1 MDYFSYVTKSIDV
14 SEDFK
19 YITGLI
25 VQPNVVDYEGHYFT
39 EQAIQKAAH
48 DFLKE
53 KKLTT
58 GENHYKISKDLAMV
72 ESRTL
77 EKDEEFNDVVIKKGS
92 WVGKFEIL
100 TDKLKDE
107 IKEGKFNGFS
117 IGAKAGGHKIIK
129 KSKNIDSK
137 FNELTEIS
145 VFKVNEIS
153 IVDIPANETY
163 FLSLSKRKD
172 KMEFEDIKKS
182 FSEDKDLFNKLLS
195 EFNLTKKEDSKE
207 ENEID
212 LIKTAS
218 PALKEFIKKQNEKM
232 EKIEKAQKET
242 KRKEFETNFIEI
254 KKHMAID
261 ESLEET
267 LLNMYLNDDEKY
279 ILIEKAFKCALDTI
293 KNKDDFESVGADNPE
308 DKTTTDLDK
317 YEIEAIK
324 ILKSKPNLTKEQAY
338 AMAMDAK

>member
-14 SEDFK
+14 SDDFK

-25 VQPNVVDYEGHYFT
+25 IQPNVVDYEGHYFT
-39 EQAIQKAAH
+39 EQAIEKAAN

-53 KKLTT
+53 KKLQI
-58 GENHYKISKDLAMV
+58 GKNHYKISDDLSMV
-72 ESRTL
+72 QSRVL
-77 EKDEEFNDVVIKKGS
+77 ENEEIFNDVVIKKGS

-107 IKEGKFNGFS
+107 IKEGKYNGFS
-117 IGAKAGGHKIIK
+117 IGGKGGGHKKIK

-145 VFKVNEIS
+145 VLKVNEIS

-172 KMEFEDIKKS
+172 KMDFEDIKKS

-195 EFNLTKKEDSKE
+195 EFNLTKKD
-207 ENEID
+207 ENKNDDEIE
-212 LIKTAS
+212 LLKSAS

-279 ILIEKAFKCALDTI
+279 IPIEKAFKCALSTI